1 MSFDAI
7 TVGGGLAGSTL
18 AAELARAGYK
28 VLVLERETRF
38 KDRVRGENMLP
49 WGVAAA
55 RRLGLVDD
63 LLAAGGHQPRSWI
76 TYMFG
81 NPVNNRDLHLTTPHG
96 EVSLNIYHPSMQ
108 EALLERAS
116 AAGVEVNRG
125 ATVLSVDAG
134 PGRAP
139 TVTFEHQ
146 GERHTLSA
154 RVVVGADGR
163 ASQVRGWGGFE
174 VQRNP
179 DLLTIAG
186 TLMQGAG
193 VPDDA
198 VHLAFGPGCVTL
210 LAPLGGRRARTYYVY
225 PGVAGRLGLSGKDK
239 IREFIQLCLAT
250 GIPESWF
257 AGAEAI
263 GPLAEFE
270 GADRW
275 VESPVK
281 NGVALIGDA
290 AASSD
295 PSWGCGLS
303 LTLLDVEHLSR
314 ALCANGD
321 WSTALDRYAKEHD
334 EYYSA
339 LHRILGWMTE
349 LTWTPG
355 PEADERRGRV
365 FPRMMS
371 DPRGFPDS
379 IGLGPFG
386 PSDDQAR
393 RLILGLA

>member
-18 AAELARAGYK
+18 ATRLARAGRK
-28 VLVLERETRF
+28 VLVLEREIRF

-49 WGVAAA
+49 WGVSAA

-81 NPVNNRDLHLTTPHG
+81 NPIMNRDLHSTTPHG

-108 EALLERAS
+108 EALLDRAIAS
-116 AAGVEVNRG
+116 GAEVRRGV
-125 ATVLSVDAG
+125 TVVSVDADLD
-134 PGRAP
+134 RTP
-139 TVTFEHQ
+139 TVTFEHDGRQ
-146 GERHTLSA
+146 QTLSG
-154 RVVVGADGR
+154 RLIVDADGR
-163 ASQVRGWGGFE
+163 ASQVRRWGGFE
-174 VQRNP
+174 TQRNP

-186 TLMQGAG
+186 TLIQGAG
-193 VPDDA
+193 VPEDA
-198 VHLAFGPGCVTL
+198 VHLALGAGCATL
-210 LAPLGGRRARTYYVY
+210 LAPIGGQRARMYYVY
-225 PGVAGRLGLSGKDK
+225 PGAGGRRGLSGRNK
-239 IREFIQLCLAT
+239 IQEFIQLCKAVL
-250 GIPESWF
+250 PESWL
-257 AGAEAI
+257 AGAESI
-263 GPLAEFE
+263 GPLAEFD
-270 GADRW
+270 GADHW
-275 VESPVK
+275 VASPAK

-303 LTLLDVEHLSR
+303 LTLLDVEHLGN
-314 ALCANGD
+314 ALCTND
-321 WSTALDRYAKEHD
+321 NWSTALTCYAKAHD

-349 LTWTPG
+349 LMWTPG
-355 PEADERRGRV
+355 PEAEQRRGRV
-365 FPRMMS
+365 LPRMMS

-386 PSDDQAR
+386 PSDEQAR
-393 RLILGLA
+393 RLVLGLE